1 MRDEGPDLVRSALL
15 EALALKKFLLIE
27 MRGHARLLWLI
38 SFLSVVRVTVDRE
51 PCVNTCGIHRM

>member
-27 MRGHARLLWLI
+27 MRDER
-38 SFLSVVRVTVDRE
+38 
-51 PCVNTCGIHRM
+51 